1 MSSKDCILEL
11 LEYNKDHFLSG
22 EEMARSLS
30 ISRNAV
36 WKAINEL
43 RALGYR
49 IDAVRNKGYRLSSD
63 SDIISSQGISAGLT
77 DKASALILVYDSLES
92 TNKTAKEFAIN
103 SAKHGTV
110 IVADYQTRGK
120 AHNNE
125 SFSSPSGGIYMSL
138 ILSPDR
144 LPFEKPSDISK
155 FSAYAV
161 VKALSQLTAA
171 KPVIRNVT
179 DIYDNNKKIAG
190 ILNESALD
198 FETGRLQWVI
208 IGVGIP
214 MPVNASRNSVIAAII
229 NNILCPQDSP
239 EDIIKYYND
248 RHSKP

>member
-11 LEYNKDHFLSG
+11 LENNRSQYISG

-43 RALGYR
+43 RALGYK
-49 IDAVRNKGYRLSSD
+49 IDAVRNKGYRLASD
-63 SDIISSQGISAGLT
+63 SDIISSQGIGAALKDKNSAF
-77 DKASALILVYDSLES
+77 ILVYDSLES

-103 SAKHGTV
+103 GAKHGTV
-110 IVADYQTRGK
+110 IVAEQQTNGR

-125 SFSSPSGGIYMSL
+125 SFTSPSGGIYMSI
-138 ILSPDR
+138 ILSPEKI
-144 LPFEKPSDISK
+144 PFDKPSDISQ

-161 VKALSQLTAA
+161 AKALSEHSDYT
-171 KPVIRNVT
+171 PVIKNIT
-179 DIYDNNKKIAG
+179 DIFDNERKIAG

-198 FETGRLQWVI
+198 FETGHLQWVI

-214 MPVNASRNSVIAAII
+214 QTNKASRNNLIAAII
-229 NNILCPQDSP
+229 NNVICPTDNVQNILAGYSTL
-239 EDIIKYYND
+239 
-248 RHSKP
+248 HA